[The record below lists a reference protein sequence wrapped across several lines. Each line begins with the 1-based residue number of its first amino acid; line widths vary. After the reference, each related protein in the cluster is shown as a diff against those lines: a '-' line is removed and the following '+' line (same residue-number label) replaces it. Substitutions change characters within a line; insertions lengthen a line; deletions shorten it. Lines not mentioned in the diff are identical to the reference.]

1 MDIGSRSDGGPRS
14 LVLVTGSGR
23 SGTSSLAGSLKRLG
37 LHIPPPEVEAD
48 DRNQRGFYEPAW
60 VIAFHKRYLKRLA
73 MHNIDSRPSSVQ
85 TVADL
90 VATGE
95 PAAELGPWLA
105 EQHEPQLL
113 VKDPHAFWFGD
124 VWRSVCADQHVD
136 LRWLTALRHPA
147 EVVGSRDLAY
157 LQHQP
162 AELRLVKE
170 TSNVAGWLHA
180 ALLTER
186 AGRGQS
192 RSFVRYVDL
201 LADWRPEMTRIGEQ
215 LKLDYTEPIVP
226 GQPHAIDD
234 FLDSGMRRSEVT
246 WDDISVPAWLRDL
259 TEEVWQLLGQ
269 LVDDPH
275 DVDVTTRLD
284 EIHGQYVAAYTD
296 AMALVYDHSHGE
308 SVLAAR
314 KAREAQADK
323 MAELRAR
330 VEELGAGS
338 RPLRSRVR
346 SRVGA
351 LLRRR

>member
-1 MDIGSRSDGGPRS
+1 M
-14 LVLVTGSGR
+14 LVTGSGR

-48 DRNQRGFYEPAW
+48 DRNSRGFYEPAW
-60 VIAFHKRYLKRLA
+60 VIAYHKGYLKRLA
-73 MHNIDSRPSSVQ
+73 MHNIDSRPSAVSI
-85 TVADL
+85 VAEL

-95 PAAELGPWLA
+95 PAAELGAWLQ
-105 EQHEPQLL
+105 EQREPQLL
-113 VKDPHAFWFGD
+113 VKDPHAFWFAD
-124 VWRSVCADQHVD
+124 VWRAVCAEQHVD

-157 LQHQP
+157 LQNQP

-170 TSNVAGWLHA
+170 TSNIAGWLHA

-192 RSFVRYVDL
+192 RSFVRYVDML
-201 LADWRPEMTRIGEQ
+201 GDWRPEMTRVGEQ
-215 LKLDYTEPIVP
+215 LELDYTMPIVP
-226 GQPHAIDD
+226 GQPHPIDD

-246 WDDISVPAWLRDL
+246 WDDISVTPWLREV
-259 TEEVWQLLGQ
+259 TEEVWQLLGR

-275 DVDVTTRLD
+275 DVAVSTRLD

-296 AMALVYDHSHGE
+296 ATALVYDHTHGE

-314 KAREAQADK
+314 KAREAQAEK
-323 MAELRAR
+323 MTELRERVQRLRAR
-330 VEELGAGS
+330 VEAAEAGQNGQGVRAAAGAA
-338 RPLRSRVR
+338 RPAPRLTLPAA
-346 SRVGA
+346 GG
-351 LLRRR
+351 